1 MKNQKVKWCF
11 LSFIVTCFL
20 FCTLTPPTFADTN
33 EKEMEKWKQW
43 IKTNSYSLEPT
54 KNSRKDHLKFLK
66 KVLKGKRI
74 VQLGETTH
82 GSNEMS
88 ATKVELIKYLHEELG
103 YDVLAFESGF
113 AETNGAYRQLHDLSS
128 TELMKRSIFG
138 VWHTQEVADLFKY
151 LQEQEKKGDPLTL
164 TGFDIQVMR
173 NLFTKSTYDWIKQVD
188 SSKADLFKQAE
199 EGMMKLQDQKTE
211 DDFVEKQAIIN
222 EQYSILGRFVEEHRR
237 ELASFSPQQEQDVD
251 ILLQSLKL
259 RKETL
264 MRYSLPNWRFA
275 HGIPIYDAEKHP
287 MVIRDQMMAENLEYL
302 AEKMYPTEKIIVWGH
317 NYHVRKNNSKV
328 KYAEFGQNF
337 LNSMGDYLPDSFRRQ
352 TYTIGI
358 YAYSGA
364 SLDSFD
370 NKTVKPVNEEKDPTG
385 LEALLKY
392 GNHSSLF
399 VDFLHAPYN
408 KRTSWIYTPR
418 IALYWGYLKEEMIL
432 KEQYDGIIWIEHIT
446 PAKII

>member
-20 FCTLTPPTFADTN
+20 FCTLAPPTFADTN

-43 IKTNSYSLEPT
+43 IKTNSYPLEPT

-138 VWHTQEVADLFKY
+138 VWYTQEVADLFQY
-151 LQEQEKKGDPLTL
+151 LQEQEKKGDPLVL
-164 TGFDIQVMR
+164 TGFDIQVMGKF
-173 NLFTKSTYDWIKQVD
+173 FTKSTYDWIKQVD
-188 SSKADLFKQAE
+188 PSKAELFKQAE
-199 EGMMKLQDQKTE
+199 ESMVKLRTQKTE
-211 DDFVEKQAIIN
+211 ADFIQEQTKIN
-222 EQYSILGRFVEEHRR
+222 EQYSTLERFVEEHRK
-237 ELASFSPQQEQDVD
+237 ELASSSPQHEQAVE
-251 ILLQSLKL
+251 ILSQSLKL

-264 MRYSLPNWRFA
+264 MRYELPSWKA
-275 HGIPIYDAEKHP
+275 DHSVPIYDIEEHP
-287 MVIRDQMMAENLEYL
+287 MVLRDRMMAENLEFL
-302 AEKMYPTEKIIVWGH
+302 AEEMYPTEKIIVWGH

-328 KYAEFGQNF
+328 KYVEAEQNF
-337 LNSMGDYLPDSFRRQ
+337 LNNMGDYLPEDFKKQ
-352 TYTIGI
+352 TYTVGI
-358 YAYSGA
+358 YAYSGS
-364 SLDSFD
+364 SLDSN
-370 NKTVKPVNEEKDPTG
+370 NKDVVPVNKEQQPTS
-385 LEALLKY
+385 LESLLKHA
-392 GNHSSLF
+392 NHSSLF
-399 VDFLHAPYN
+399 VDLLHTPYN

-418 IALYWGYLKEEMIL
+418 IAHYWGKDEEEMIL